1 MQERTAGGRAKRVL
15 STCLVAVF
23 SLVSG
28 RAQQAQPATPHPVQ
42 RPRLPHPQPAQPDST
57 TATSPDTAT
66 EDAPLPGDWA
76 PELLDGILSSP
87 NADARDALLDAAFA
101 AGPGIIPQLEA
112 SLKDDR
118 TAEFAAQSLAFIGG
132 PQALPILARLMSDP
146 RDLGLKRFYYGAM
159 GEFPSSQANQVL
171 FYALDHADT
180 EPDHMVTESALIALT
195 VRSDASL
202 IPELRQR
209 EAKIKDFVI
218 HDDLDNAIEVIRA
231 RARYLASPQATKA
244 GGSVDQAVRT
254 YFMPALEPPAG
265 AAPAPKAAVAKVN
278 SHGAGSARADSA
290 QRGKP
295 GSRPSSTASKSTAKP
310 SPRSDSDAPPVK
322 IDMRHLTFS
331 PNGERALARVVL
343 DTPAAMAYY
352 SIVLQKQAGD
362 WTVASVWLGSEVEKP
377 GTGAAPSEQ

>member
-1 MQERTAGGRAKRVL
+1 M
-15 STCLVAVF
+15 
-23 SLVSG
+23 
-28 RAQQAQPATPHPVQ
+28 
-42 RPRLPHPQPAQPDST
+42 
-57 TATSPDTAT
+57 
-66 EDAPLPGDWA
+66 PGDWA

-87 NADARDALLDAAFA
+87 NAEARDSLLDAAFA

-171 FYALDHADT
+171 LYALDHADT

-202 IPELRQR
+202 IPELRER

-218 HDDLDNAIEVIRA
+218 HDDLDNAMEVIRA
-231 RARYLASPQATKA
+231 SARYLASPQARKA
-244 GGSVDQAVRT
+244 GGSIDQAVRT
-254 YFMPALEPPAG
+254 YFMPALEPPA
-265 AAPAPKAAVAKVN
+265 ARAPVSKAAEE
-278 SHGAGSARADSA
+278 AGRHPPDSGT
-290 QRGKP
+290 RGEP
-295 GSRPSSTASKSTAKP
+295 GNHRGPAATKSTAKP
-310 SPRSDSDAPPVK
+310 TARSDSDAPPVK
-322 IDMRHLTFS
+322 IDIRHLTFS
-331 PNGERALARVVL
+331 PNRERALARVVL

-362 WTVASVWLGSEVEKP
+362 WMVASVWLGSEVEKP
-377 GTGAAPSEQ
+377 GTGAPPSEQ